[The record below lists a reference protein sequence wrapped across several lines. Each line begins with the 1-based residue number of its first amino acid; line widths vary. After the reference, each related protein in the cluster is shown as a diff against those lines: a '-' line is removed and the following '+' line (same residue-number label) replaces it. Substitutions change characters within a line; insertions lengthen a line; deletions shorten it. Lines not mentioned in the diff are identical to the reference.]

1 MPPTNIQNNTYIKNL
16 NRLKQLFA
24 QNIAL
29 LKPTDQNQT
38 KALNNIKKIFNS
50 GASTAQQA
58 IASVQGGE
66 DTANIIKKI
75 EQNKQDEDLKTGENI
90 TMPAPTDSTS
100 SGGAKTVARASTQ
113 KESKNKKSNCDYEYE
128 MAKNQLDTAKRS
140 IDQLMKMMG
149 NKKDGDLEA
158 WVQSKITLA
167 VDYLNTV
174 ANYMTSNSKQLK
186 EMTSAAGG
194 NITSTIMKPKF
205 GKEQNTRNKYI
216 ERAPEDETDAAHKI
230 LGEEEDE
237 EDKEKKG
244 DSQFHDDAENI
255 LREEIKESI
264 RKLYHSNKKE
274 FNKFYK
280 KALLEQNM
288 KNKDKTYFKKYKIG
302 NQDEVGFQFAVQT
315 YVEIGKKIEEASS
328 LVKSSEQD
336 YKTFTEGL
344 LKNIDALCNE
354 IESNM
359 TRGQEISEPTVG
371 TGKTTGEST
380 LIGLFLDIRGVIEGY
395 YRDLKT
401 SPQQRQSYK
410 QHLLNI
416 TRGELMQQPMNAQPD
431 QLEQPEEGLS
441 PGKLG
446 TEEAMNEPGNLPF
459 EEENEPEENEKIKV

>member
-29 LKPTDQNQT
+29 LKPTDENQT
-38 KALNNIKKIFNS
+38 KALNNIKRIFNS
-50 GASTAQQA
+50 AASIAQQA
-58 IASVQGGE
+58 IASVEGGQ
-66 DTANIIKKI
+66 DVSNLIKNI
-75 EQNKQDEDLKTGENI
+75 EQNKQEEDLKSGENI
-90 TMPAPTDSTS
+90 TMPAPTDSMS

-113 KESKNKKSNCDYEYE
+113 KESKNKKSNSDYEYQ
-128 MAKNQLDTAKRS
+128 MARNQLDTAKRS

-149 NKKDGDLEA
+149 NRKDGNLEA

-194 NITSTIMKPKF
+194 DISSTVMKPKF
-205 GKEQNTRNKYI
+205 GKEQNIRNKYI
-216 ERAPEDETDAAHKI
+216 ERSPEDETDAAHKI
-230 LGEEEDE
+230 LDEEEDE
-237 EDKEKKG
+237 EDTNKKKKG
-244 DSQFHDDAENI
+244 DSQFHDAENV

-280 KALLEQNM
+280 KALLEQNV

-315 YVEIGKKIEEASS
+315 YVEIGKKIEEASG

-359 TRGQEISEPTVG
+359 TKGQEISEPVVG

-401 SPQQRQSYK
+401 SPEQRQSYK
-410 QHLLNI
+410 QHLLNM
-416 TRGELMQQPMNAQPD
+416 TRGELMQQPLN
-431 QLEQPEEGLS
+431 LEQPEEIGS
-441 PGKLG
+441 
-446 TEEAMNEPGNLPF
+446 EELMNEPGNLPF
-459 EEENEPEENEKIKV
+459 ENEEAPEEENEKIKV

>member
-29 LKPTDQNQT
+29 LKPTDENQT
-38 KALNNIKKIFNS
+38 KALNNIIRIFNS
-50 GASTAQQA
+50 AASIAQQA
-58 IASVQGGE
+58 IASVEGGQ
-66 DTANIIKKI
+66 DVSNLIKNI
-75 EQNKQDEDLKTGENI
+75 EQNKQEEDLKSGENI
-90 TMPAPTDSTS
+90 TMPAPTDSMS

-113 KESKNKKSNCDYEYE
+113 KESKNKKSNSDYEYQ
-128 MAKNQLDTAKRS
+128 MARNQLDTAKRS

-149 NKKDGDLEA
+149 NRKDGNLEA

-194 NITSTIMKPKF
+194 DISSTVMKPKF
-205 GKEQNTRNKYI
+205 GKEQNIRNKYI
-216 ERAPEDETDAAHKI
+216 ERSPEDETDAAHKI
-230 LGEEEDE
+230 LDEEEDE
-237 EDKEKKG
+237 EDTNKKKKG
-244 DSQFHDDAENI
+244 DSQFHDAENV

-280 KALLEQNM
+280 KALLEQNV

-315 YVEIGKKIEEASS
+315 YVEIGKKIEEASG

-359 TRGQEISEPTVG
+359 TKGQEISEPVVG

-401 SPQQRQSYK
+401 SPEQRQSYK
-410 QHLLNI
+410 QHLLNM
-416 TRGELMQQPMNAQPD
+416 TRGELMQQPLN
-431 QLEQPEEGLS
+431 LEQPEEIGS
-441 PGKLG
+441 
-446 TEEAMNEPGNLPF
+446 EELMNEPGNLPF
-459 EEENEPEENEKIKV
+459 ENEEAPEEENEKIKV

>member
-29 LKPTDQNQT
+29 LKPTDENQT
-38 KALNNIKKIFNS
+38 KALNNIKRIFNS
-50 GASTAQQA
+50 AASIAQQA
-58 IASVQGGE
+58 IASVEGGQ
-66 DTANIIKKI
+66 DVSKLIKNI
-75 EQNKQDEDLKTGENI
+75 EQNKQEEDLKSGENI
-90 TMPAPTDSTS
+90 TMPAPTDSMS

-113 KESKNKKSNCDYEYE
+113 KESKNKKSNSDYEYQ
-128 MAKNQLDTAKRS
+128 MARNQLDTAKRS

-149 NKKDGDLEA
+149 NRKDGNLEA

-194 NITSTIMKPKF
+194 DISSTVMKPKF
-205 GKEQNTRNKYI
+205 GKEQNIRNKYI
-216 ERAPEDETDAAHKI
+216 ERSPEDETDAAHKI
-230 LGEEEDE
+230 LDEEEDE
-237 EDKEKKG
+237 EDTNKKKKG
-244 DSQFHDDAENI
+244 DSQFHDAENV

-280 KALLEQNM
+280 KALLEQNV

-315 YVEIGKKIEEASS
+315 YVEIGKKIEEASG

-359 TRGQEISEPTVG
+359 TKGQEISEPVVG

-401 SPQQRQSYK
+401 SPEQRQSYK
-410 QHLLNI
+410 QHLLNM
-416 TRGELMQQPMNAQPD
+416 TRGELMQQPLN
-431 QLEQPEEGLS
+431 LEQPEEIGS
-441 PGKLG
+441 
-446 TEEAMNEPGNLPF
+446 EELMNEPGNLPF
-459 EEENEPEENEKIKV
+459 ENEEAPEEENEKIKV

>member
-29 LKPTDQNQT
+29 LKPTDENQT
-38 KALNNIKKIFNS
+38 KALNNIIRIFNS
-50 GASTAQQA
+50 AASIAQQA
-58 IASVQGGE
+58 IASVEGGQ
-66 DTANIIKKI
+66 DVSKLIKNI
-75 EQNKQDEDLKTGENI
+75 EQNKQEEDLKSGENI
-90 TMPAPTDSTS
+90 TMPAPTDSMS

-113 KESKNKKSNCDYEYE
+113 KESKNKKSNSDYEYQ
-128 MAKNQLDTAKRS
+128 MARNQLDTAKRS

-149 NKKDGDLEA
+149 NRKDGNLEA

-194 NITSTIMKPKF
+194 DISSTVMKPKF
-205 GKEQNTRNKYI
+205 GKEQNIRNKYI
-216 ERAPEDETDAAHKI
+216 ERSPEDETDAAHKI
-230 LGEEEDE
+230 LDEEEDE
-237 EDKEKKG
+237 EDTNKKKKG
-244 DSQFHDDAENI
+244 DSQFHDAENV

-280 KALLEQNM
+280 KALLEQNV

-315 YVEIGKKIEEASS
+315 YVEIGKKIEEASG

-359 TRGQEISEPTVG
+359 TKGQEISEPVVG

-401 SPQQRQSYK
+401 SPEQRQSYK
-410 QHLLNI
+410 QHLLNM
-416 TRGELMQQPMNAQPD
+416 TRGELMQQPLN
-431 QLEQPEEGLS
+431 LEQPEEIGS
-441 PGKLG
+441 
-446 TEEAMNEPGNLPF
+446 EELMNEPGNLPF
-459 EEENEPEENEKIKV
+459 ENEEAPEEENEKIKV

>member
-29 LKPTDQNQT
+29 LKPTDENQT
-38 KALNNIKKIFNS
+38 KALNNIIRIFNS
-50 GASTAQQA
+50 AASIAQQA
-58 IASVQGGE
+58 IASVEGGQ
-66 DTANIIKKI
+66 DVSKLIKNI
-75 EQNKQDEDLKTGENI
+75 EQNKQEEDLKSGENI
-90 TMPAPTDSTS
+90 TMPAPTDSMS

-113 KESKNKKSNCDYEYE
+113 KESKNKKSNSDYEYQ
-128 MAKNQLDTAKRS
+128 MARNQLDTAKRS
-140 IDQLMKMMG
+140 IDQLTKMMG
-149 NKKDGDLEA
+149 NKKDGNLEA

-194 NITSTIMKPKF
+194 DISSTVMKPKF
-205 GKEQNTRNKYI
+205 GKEQNIRNKYI
-216 ERAPEDETDAAHKI
+216 ERSPEDETDAAHKI
-230 LGEEEDE
+230 LDEEEDE
-237 EDKEKKG
+237 EDTNKKKKG
-244 DSQFHDDAENI
+244 DSQFHDAENV

-280 KALLEQNM
+280 KALLEQNV

-315 YVEIGKKIEEASS
+315 YVEIGKKIEEASG

-359 TRGQEISEPTVG
+359 TKGQEISEPVVG

-401 SPQQRQSYK
+401 SPEQRQSYK
-410 QHLLNI
+410 QHLLNM
-416 TRGELMQQPMNAQPD
+416 TRGELMQQPLN
-431 QLEQPEEGLS
+431 LEQPEEIGS
-441 PGKLG
+441 
-446 TEEAMNEPGNLPF
+446 EELMNEPGNLPF
-459 EEENEPEENEKIKV
+459 ENEEAPEEENEKIKV